1 MPLETQFPLYQSQV
15 ASDTAECLVFGQAD
29 FKRLV
34 AQYFEMHLDS
44 GNVLN
49 RAGKSDPDEDADV
62 MENEKKQRDA
72 KELRRNVRLSVN
84 MRASRNV
91 KRELSELQ
99 EVRTLCNGTFGKIT
113 IVQGQKVRTELCAP
127 PICS

>member
-1 MPLETQFPLYQSQV
+1 M
-15 ASDTAECLVFGQAD
+15 FGQAD

-34 AQYFEMHLDS
+34 APYFRTHLDS

-49 RAGKSDPDEDADV
+49 RAGKNFDAEQDVDV
-62 MENEKKQRDA
+62 MEKEKDKKQREA

-91 KRELSELQ
+91 KMELSELQ

-113 IVQGQKVRTELCAP
+113 IVQGQKVRTELCAA